1 MTAIARVRPWQWV
14 ALGLAVIVAVAGL
27 DVALTAS
34 RPGGRMDPAATGPDG
49 AHALVTLLRDRGVDV
64 AVADTIGD
72 AERAARPDALVLVAE
87 TARIDE
93 DRLRRV
99 ARLPGDL
106 LLVQPDARARGTLAA
121 ELRTH
126 GVNSFI
132 LEPDCDLREADR
144 SGRVDLGAS
153 DTYVA
158 AGVQSVRSC
167 YHGALVLY
175 RSGDRTITVIGSTSF
190 MTNSGLGREG
200 NAALAMN
207 LAGSRTRLVWYAP
220 QRFEGG
226 THGTATIFELIPKNV
241 TWLVWQLCLA
251 LALAALWKGRRIGPL
266 VTEQLPV
273 TVRASEAVE
282 GLGRLYQS
290 HRARDRAADALRTA
304 TLQRLSPRLG
314 LGAAP
319 APPVVVETVARHIDA
334 HPDWVWHLLFGPSPD
349 SDTGLV
355 QLARV
360 LDDIERQVTAS

>member
-1 MTAIARVRPWQWV
+1 MTAIARARPWQWV
-14 ALGLAVIVAVAGL
+14 VLGLAAIIAVAGL

-49 AHALVTLLRDRGVDV
+49 AHALVTLLRDRGVDI

-72 AERAARPDALVLVAE
+72 AERDARPDALMLVAE
-87 TARIDE
+87 TARIDA
-93 DRLRRV
+93 DRLQRL

-106 LLVQPDARARGTLAA
+106 LLVRPDARARGTLAGKI
-121 ELRTH
+121 RTH
-126 GVNSFI
+126 GISSFI
-132 LEPDCDLREADR
+132 LEPGCDLHDADR
-144 SGRVDLGAS
+144 AGRVDLGTS
-153 DTYVA
+153 DTYIAVD
-158 AGVQSVRSC
+158 GQSVRSC
-167 YHGALVLY
+167 YDGALVRY

-190 MTNSGLGREG
+190 MTNSGLRREG

-207 LAGSRTRLVWYAP
+207 LAGSRTHLVWYAP

-226 THGTATIFELIPKNV
+226 THGTATIFELIPKSV
-241 TWLVWQLCLA
+241 TWMAWQLCLA
-251 LALAALWKGRRIGPL
+251 LALTALWKGRRIGPL
-266 VTEQLPV
+266 VAEQLPV

-319 APPVVVETVARHIDA
+319 APPVVVEMVARHVGA
-334 HPDWVWHLLFGPSPD
+334 HPDWLWHLLFGPPPD
-349 SDTGLV
+349 SDTDLV

-360 LDDIERQVTAS
+360 LDDIERQVTHS